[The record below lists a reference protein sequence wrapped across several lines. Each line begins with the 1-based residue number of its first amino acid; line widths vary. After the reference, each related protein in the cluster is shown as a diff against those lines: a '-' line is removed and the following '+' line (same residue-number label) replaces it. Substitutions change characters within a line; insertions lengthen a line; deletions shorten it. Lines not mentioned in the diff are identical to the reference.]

1 MFVCLKSSL
10 RFHLLPVLLPFLKP
24 CLLLVFDASRTP
36 FLFAP
41 LYFLLFLL
49 HVVCSAVSSFVL
61 CSYALLN
68 ELALCYATLYHSTHK
83 AFGDIEDF

>member
-1 MFVCLKSSL
+1 MSLRIFLFPFFVRSLQVHVCLFKIKSAFS
-10 RFHLLPVLLPFLKP
+10 VTACVVAFLKL

-49 HVVCSAVSSFVL
+49 HVVCSAV
-61 CSYALLN
+61 
-68 ELALCYATLYHSTHK
+68 
-83 AFGDIEDF
+83 